1 LSLAGGMGQRNV
13 FYGPVSLTIGEEGV
27 GGIMG
32 LR

>member
-1 LSLAGGMGQRNV
+1 MGQRNV